1 MHFWRQRMKGQASS
15 VLDQEP
21 AKGPPPRGSPSPRKF
36 AFKKSPRRESRE
48 ELLVEDFGFFRRRV
62 ELLAQP
68 RLLLHVAEALGTRLQ
83 GVQEY
88 GWE

>member
-48 ELLVEDFGFFRRRV
+48 AAESSPLQRDAEQARLV
-62 ELLAQP
+62 Q
-68 RLLLHVAEALGTRLQ
+68 EALRRKKSGPAKRGPTTERSR
-83 GVQEY
+83 
-88 GWE
+88 